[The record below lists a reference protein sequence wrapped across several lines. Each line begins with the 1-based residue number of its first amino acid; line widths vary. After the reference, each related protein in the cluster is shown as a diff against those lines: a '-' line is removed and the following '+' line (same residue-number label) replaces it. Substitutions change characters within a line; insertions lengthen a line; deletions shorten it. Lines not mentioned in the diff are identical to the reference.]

1 MDLPLAFLT
10 WHSRLEAQHAR
21 HTQEEL
27 EELYF
32 TRSIREDDFITY
44 GNQMLDGVAAFW
56 DGLNNQRKQLVVF
69 N

>member
-1 MDLPLAFLT
+1 MKLPLAFFT

-32 TRSIREDDFITY
+32 TRNILENDFIFH
-44 GNQMLDGVAAFW
+44 GNQMLNGVAAFW
-56 DGLNNQRKQLVVF
+56 DGLNTQRKQIDS
-69 N
+69 